1 MKKLPRW
8 LPLLAMLV
16 VTAIL
21 AFVIRDFVRQV
32 IVLPVVYVGWY
43 GWIILSN
50 LPYWIFWGVLLL
62 VVLGVA
68 AASLRRPEEAR
79 RPAPPPEARPQ
90 GPVTTWYRQ
99 LEQAATSVTA
109 ERRLARSLGQVL
121 WRARYPDLPYNE
133 ALFLQHV
140 DRDSGGSGAGD
151 SGPGHRGALNLTP
164 AMRAYFHAGL
174 QRETPTLTRRWWRR
188 KDDYALAIAP
198 DDAIAFLEAQL
209 NPSHVE

>member
-1 MKKLPRW
+1 MRKLPRW

-50 LPYWIFWGVLLL
+50 LPHWIFWGLLLL
-62 VVLGVA
+62 VVLSVA

-90 GPVTTWYRQ
+90 GPVTNWYRQ
-99 LEQAATSVTA
+99 LEQASSSVTA

-121 WRARYPDLPYNE
+121 WRTRYPDLPYNE
-133 ALFLQHV
+133 ALFLQQV
-140 DRDSGGSGAGD
+140 DDGAGND
-151 SGPGHRGALNLTP
+151 GALNLTP

-174 QRETPTLTRRWWRR
+174 QRETPPLTRRWWRR
-188 KDDYALAIAP
+188 RDDFALNVAP

-209 NPSHVE
+209 NPNHVE